1 MQSPLAFSKLFLKK
15 KIGKKSLNFKL
26 KQIDPSLV
34 QERFSLMSIY
44 LSQSQLKKAEILFN
58 RTWKTNPIDIK
69 SQDNIDLVN
78 AFIKCNLNTSITA
91 DTANIIPIPESGN
104 IQRAWDW
111 YQRIKEI
118 GSKAN
123 VETFGILINAL
134 IRKGEIGKIKELLKE
149 FENLNLD
156 LEKLLTFDGIQ
167 ENLSELKALISDFPK
182 LDVEINYKNDLLKSV
197 LKDEY
202 SDKISLEEEAEEY
215 LQELKG
221 RKKDV
226 VQSGAIGV
234 KILKKTLGDLRSS
247 THVSD
252 YEKQLWLEE
261 RAHAAALEE
270 VEEFMKKLPDSI
282 RKITH
287 LPSDLVWAWNQKLEP
302 AIEARI
308 KVLEEEINEKASA
321 KTTFLK
327 LLPVSTLSR
336 ITIAEFLKLQAKR
349 DEDAEGNP
357 KDKAGLRKALTVVMG
372 IGESI
377 EREYNLRQ
385 LKKNKGL
392 IKTNLKLHKLHA
404 NGKLFNI
411 SIRNIAK
418 ELQDSHSVDWTPFWP
433 KKTLVEVCLG
443 CLNIDWDR
451 VG

>member
-26 KQIDPSLV
+26 RQIDPSIV

-44 LSQSQLKKAEILFN
+44 LSQNQYKDAEILFN
-58 RTWKTNPIDIK
+58 RTWKTNPLDIK

-78 AFIKCNLNTSITA
+78 AFIKCHLSTSSQGSQLCKG
-91 DTANIIPIPESGN
+91 DGN

-118 GSKAN
+118 GSSAN

-134 IRKGEIGKIKELLKE
+134 INKREIGKIKELLDE
-149 FENLNLD
+149 FQKSNLSID
-156 LEKLLTFDGIQ
+156 KLLKFNGIQ
-167 ENLSELKALISDFPK
+167 ENFFELKALVSDFTC
-182 LDVEINYKNDLLKSV
+182 EETESYKNDLLKSV

-215 LQELKG
+215 LLQVKG
-221 RKKDV
+221 RTKDA

-234 KILKKTLGDLRSS
+234 KILQKTLGELQSS
-247 THVSD
+247 THVTD

-302 AIEARI
+302 AIQERI
-308 KVLEEEINEKASA
+308 KVLEEGIDEKSCT

-336 ITIAEFLKLQAKR
+336 ITIAEFLKIQSKR
-349 DEDAEGNP
+349 DEEGDGTI
-357 KDKAGLRKALTVVMG
+357 KEKAGLRKALNVVMG
-372 IGESI
+372 IGKSI
-377 EREYNLRQ
+377 EREHNLRQ
-385 LKKNKGL
+385 FKKNKGL
-392 IKTNLKLHKLHA
+392 INTNVKLHKLHS

-411 SIRNIAK
+411 TVRSIAK
-418 ELQDSHSVDWTPFWP
+418 ELHESHGLDWMPFWP
-433 KKTLVEVCLG
+433 NKTLVDVCIFSL
-443 CLNIDWDR
+443 
-451 VG
+451 